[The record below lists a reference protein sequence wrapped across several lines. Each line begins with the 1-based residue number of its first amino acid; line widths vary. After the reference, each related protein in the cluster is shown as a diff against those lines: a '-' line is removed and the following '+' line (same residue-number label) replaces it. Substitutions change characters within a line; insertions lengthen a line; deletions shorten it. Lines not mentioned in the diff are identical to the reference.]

1 MKICIVTGGTGGHIY
16 PAVSL
21 VHALLDQDPTHEVF
35 FIGNNDRMEAT
46 EIPALG
52 FDFIGLPAKGF
63 NGSFLAKFAAL
74 NALMKSRSLA
84 LDLLRQRKP
93 DIVIGFGGY
102 VCVPVLQAAF
112 TLKIKTMLHEQNS
125 VVGKANR
132 VVMGKID
139 AIVCAY
145 EANLSVFP
153 SEKTRLLGNPRT
165 YEIKHH
171 QTTLNMHETYGLDP
185 HLPTVLIVMGSLGSE
200 SVNALMPEALELF
213 SQANIQVIYVTGKKH
228 YDEFIKDVKPLK
240 HVVVTPY
247 VDQLALMP
255 QIDLMVCRGGATT
268 AAELTVL
275 EVPSII
281 IPSPYVPNN
290 HQYHNAKALFD
301 AKASELIQEK
311 DLSAVALFE
320 RVKSLISDPQRLQ
333 SMRSNS
339 KNLAKANAAE
349 DMIQWINE
357 LVYGKR

>member
-1 MKICIVTGGTGGHIY
+1 
-16 PAVSL
+16 
-21 VHALLDQDPTHEVF
+21 
-35 FIGNNDRMEAT
+35 
-46 EIPALG
+46 
-52 FDFIGLPAKGF
+52 
-63 NGSFLAKFAAL
+63 
-74 NALMKSRSLA
+74 
-84 LDLLRQRKP
+84 
-93 DIVIGFGGY
+93 
-102 VCVPVLQAAF
+102 
-112 TLKIKTMLHEQNS
+112 
-125 VVGKANR
+125 
-132 VVMGKID
+132 MGKID